1 MSTPDLLGAGP
12 GFPFAP
18 VGGRFAY
25 QSGRDKVRQS
35 IALILETEPRE
46 RVMRPDFGCGLR
58 RFVMRPNDAATRA
71 LIRREVEQALDRWEP
86 RIDDLTVTVEA
97 GAEPEVVEIAVS
109 YRHRLDGSPDSLV
122 FPFYLE
128 AS

>member
-1 MSTPDLLGAGP
+1 MSAINLLGVGP

-18 VGGRFAY
+18 VDGRLGLV
-25 QSGRDKVRQS
+25 SGRDKVRQS
-35 IALILETEPRE
+35 IALILETEPSE

-58 RFVMRPNDAATRA
+58 RFLMRPNDAATRA
-71 LIRREVEQALDRWEP
+71 LIRREVELALDHWEP
-86 RIDDLTVTVEA
+86 RIDDLDVTVVA